1 MLQENMR
8 QAARQF
14 AWDDLRFFLA
24 VCRNQTVSA
33 AAQQLGVDHATVSR
47 RVARLEG
54 ALNAKLFE
62 HQKSGYVPTLA
73 GERFHRMVEEVEAS
87 IMACQAEMSDQNLDL
102 EGVVRI
108 GAPDGFGSYFL
119 APQLAAFCK
128 ENVRL
133 RINLI
138 ATARVF
144 SLAQREIDIAISL
157 AMPKEGR
164 VIGRKLVNYDLGL
177 FASRKYIAKSPPI
190 KSVSDLQD
198 HLLIGYIE
206 ELVFTPL
213 LDYLPAVSK
222 DITPNFRS
230 NNLLAQ
236 LQAVR
241 EGEGIAVLPQSIAS
255 KVDGLVQVLP
265 SDIKLQRTFY
275 LLLHE
280 DNKNLARVR
289 EVANY
294 IYNQV
299 NKQLHIFSIPC
310 PERGSVGAGV
320 AKAAKPRVF
329 SGEAGPPA

>member
-1 MLQENMR
+1 MK
-8 QAARQF
+8 QAIRKF

-24 VCRNQTVSA
+24 VCRSQTVSA

-47 RVARLEG
+47 RVARLER

-62 HQKSGYVPTLA
+62 HQKSGYVPTVA
-73 GERFHRMVEEVEAS
+73 GERFHRMVEEVETS
-87 IMACQAEMSDQNLDL
+87 IMACQAEMSNENLDL

-119 APQLAAFCK
+119 APHLAAFCK
-128 ENVRL
+128 ENTKL

-144 SLAQREIDIAISL
+144 NLAQREIDIAISL
-157 AMPKEGR
+157 ALPKEGR
-164 VIGRKLVNYDLGL
+164 VIGRKLVDYELKL
-177 FASRKYIAKSPPI
+177 FASRRYIENHDQIRSI
-190 KSVSDLQD
+190 SDLPRHQF
-198 HLLIGYIE
+198 IGYIE

-213 LDYLPAVSK
+213 LDYLPIISK
-222 DITPNFRS
+222 EITPNFRS

-241 EGEGIAVLPQSIAS
+241 EGEGIAVIPQFIAA
-255 KVDGLVQVLP
+255 KVDGLVPILP
-265 SDIKLQRTFY
+265 SEVKLQRTFY
-275 LLLHE
+275 ILLHE

-299 NKQLHIFSIPC
+299 NRQADIFSTPSQ
-310 PERGSVGAGV
+310 RT
-320 AKAAKPRVF
+320 
-329 SGEAGPPA
+329 